1 MKRLS
6 GLITAVLVLL
16 LLSTL
21 ISSGCSPSKPEG
33 FAIYLTNADISPAD
47 MPELS
52 QLTVMDK
59 PIIASSDVVSYNT
72 ESHEINLTSGDYQ
85 RIKSLKIPVMGEAFV
100 ACVDKKP
107 IYWGS
112 ISTPLSSYFFIGVT
126 IMQPLS
132 NQDSNTIELKLSDS
146 SQSIYGGAD
155 PRNNAEILQALDE
168 AGKLVQIWS

>member
-6 GLITAVLVLL
+6 GFVAAGLLI
-16 LLSTL
+16 LSL
-21 ISSGCSPSKPEG
+21 SALFISGGCSNAKNEG
-33 FAIYLTNADISPAD
+33 FAIYLTNSDISPAD

-72 ESHEINLTSGDYQ
+72 ESHKINLTSGDYQ

-112 ISTPLSSYFFIGVT
+112 LSTPLSSYFFIGVT

-132 NQDSNTIELKLSDS
+132 NQDSNAIELMLGDVP
-146 SQSIYGGAD
+146 IDTRAY
-155 PRNNAEILQALDE
+155 LC
-168 AGKLVQIWS
+168 